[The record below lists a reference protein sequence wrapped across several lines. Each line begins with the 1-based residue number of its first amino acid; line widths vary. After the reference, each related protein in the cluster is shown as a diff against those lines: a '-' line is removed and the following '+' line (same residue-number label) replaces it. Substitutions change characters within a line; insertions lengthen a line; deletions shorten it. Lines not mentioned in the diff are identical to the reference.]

1 MKKTNPMFGSEDLS
15 KVYMSFF
22 FFFFGYVLE
31 ELIQIEILV
40 ERK

>member
-22 FFFFGYVLE
+22 FFFGYVLE